1 MGDAL
6 ATGGMLGP
14 DHVRVLDG
22 LYFQSS
28 LTDWADNDVDALE
41 VSWEGAFMVIR
52 TGMVSTVDTL
62 APVALEGQ
70 KVLACAELKGAMLTN
85 FTEFHV

>member
-1 MGDAL
+1 M
-6 ATGGMLGP
+6 
-14 DHVRVLDG
+14 
-22 LYFQSS
+22 
-28 LTDWADNDVDALE
+28 DALE

-70 KVLACAELKGAMLTN
+70 EVLACAELKGAMLTN